1 MTREALRGAAKMVAV
16 VVIGAAV
23 GLGVGRGIA
32 EVAGDSGSAGSP
44 PETAAQPKP
53 AADAKAPPSA
63 DPVISV
69 NVTFAGLRPAATPE
83 GRARDR
89 ARLRVGVRVRN
100 RSDRRVTIDPPRI
113 QVGDDTVRVDKEA
126 EDLAEDVFAPLS
138 PGASAK
144 GELRFE
150 TAGATTRRLMDRRRT
165 TLRIAGRK
173 IQVRYDVGSA
183 RSETSE
189 ESSSEGSEESS
200 SGESSSGESSSGSTT
215 TTAP

>member
-23 GLGVGRGIA
+23 GLGAGRGIA

-44 PETAAQPKP
+44 PETAAQ
-53 AADAKAPPSA
+53 

-69 NVTFAGLRPAATPE
+69 NVTFAALRPAATPL

-113 QVGDDTVRVDKEA
+113 QVGEDTVRVDKAA
-126 EDLAEDVFAPLS
+126 EDLAEDVFEPLS

-150 TAGATTRRLMDRRRT
+150 TAGATTRRLMDRNRT

-200 SGESSSGESSSGSTT
+200 SGESSSGSTT